1 MGKAAPWLHDL
12 SQGKVSFSLC
22 FSFKITL
29 EGTRW
34 VSRLRIC
41 SGHGPGAGVWLE
53 PASSSVPPS
62 PAHHSCSLSLF
73 FSNKG
78 CILKKNKIPL
88 RAAPPPTPH
97 PSTVHCRVPKALI
110 IDQEGLA
117 ITTLKS
123 QLDKFQLVPSWLVDT
138 RSASTPCCPT
148 RSKLDENRDSLLL
161 HLHRVQAKPEERPS
175 PAHVGLPKVGG
186 AAGREH
192 RVILPFSECKPQ
204 LVKHFRLGRQEPKPD
219 F

>member
-88 RAAPPPTPH
+88 RAAPPPHATPLH
-97 PSTVHCRVPKALI
+97 SALSCPESLNHRPGRACHHHTEIPAGQVSTGAV
-110 IDQEGLA
+110 LA
-117 ITTLKS
+117 CGHKIRLHTL
-123 QLDKFQLVPSWLVDT
+123 LPDTFQ
-138 RSASTPCCPT
+138 
-148 RSKLDENRDSLLL
+148 
-161 HLHRVQAKPEERPS
+161 
-175 PAHVGLPKVGG
+175 
-186 AAGREH
+186 AG
-192 RVILPFSECKPQ
+192 
-204 LVKHFRLGRQEPKPD
+204 
-219 F
+219 